1 MKLLSKKSSIVL
13 VNAQDTSSQKSKE
26 MKTVLIVGRLLTN
39 IPNEKDVAIKNV
51 RMIGATNIE
60 EVKSVFEN
68 NDNNINIVIIGA
80 GIELDKRLVIVEY
93 IFNTSNT
100 ITVHMKDRAGG
111 PEGFLP
117 FINKVLLGMVAS
129 D

>member
-68 NDNNINIVIIGA
+68 NDNNII
-80 GIELDKRLVIVEY
+80 
-93 IFNTSNT
+93 
-100 ITVHMKDRAGG
+100 
-111 PEGFLP
+111 
-117 FINKVLLGMVAS
+117 LL
-129 D
+129 